1 VIEHLNKQVDL
12 YLQDRMYDRK
22 ILEGYE
28 HQQLLVLVGKKYIKL
43 KETCRVGDFYIE
55 EAIAMALEE
64 LRGEVE
70 DESGVPRDYDR
81 S

>member
-1 VIEHLNKQVDL
+1 
-12 YLQDRMYDRK
+12 
-22 ILEGYE
+22 
-28 HQQLLVLVGKKYIKL
+28 
-43 KETCRVGDFYIE
+43 VGDFYIE